1 MTRQTKEHRTSPP
14 DDLVPPELA
23 VPLGTPRWISP
34 ELVAETLQTWQP
46 YYQEA
51 LTPEEAVAIIK
62 SAGRLVDVLTR
73 EVEG

>member
-14 DDLVPPELA
+14 LPP
-23 VPLGTPRWISP
+23 GTPRWISP
-34 ELVAETLQTWQP
+34 ELIVETLRTWQP
-46 YYQEA
+46 YYQEP
-51 LTPEEAVAIIK
+51 LTPEDAVAIIK

>member
-14 DDLVPPELA
+14 DDLVPP
-23 VPLGTPRWISP
+23 GTPRWISP
-34 ELVAETLQTWQP
+34 ELIAETLQTWQP
-46 YYQEA
+46 YYQKA

-62 SAGRLVDVLTR
+62 SVGRLVDVLTR

>member
-1 MTRQTKEHRTSPP
+1 MKRIARDDAREAALPP
-14 DDLVPPELA
+14 VPP
-23 VPLGTPRWISP
+23 GTPAWITP
-34 ELVAETLQTWQP
+34 QLLAETIRTWQP
-46 YYQEA
+46 YYEKP